1 VDQRILIMK
10 KYIIKIESQTG
21 EIIQEHIVSQRA
33 AQTLC
38 DYVNNNGYASF
49 NNVKSIEVQPYV

>member
-1 VDQRILIMK
+1 MK
-10 KYIIKIESQTG
+10 KYIIKMESQTG

-38 DYVNNNGYASF
+38 DYINNNGYASF
-49 NNVKSIEVQPYV
+49 NNVKSVEIQPYV